1 MGWVPALA
9 ALRRGDRDA
18 RQDRPC
24 RRTHAGHPRRKP
36 NPAVTEPPSEL
47 LESLQELVCGR
58 LAASDERTA
67 LLNPLGAS
75 KTKCLVRELNRQL
88 RALAR
93 RFEILVSIPGVGET
107 TAAATIVELQ
117 EIGTLS
123 AKETPCSA
131 ASLRSPA
138 TPARPTAPVTSGG
151 AVGARVTLSTC
162 RPKAPPGTTPISE
175 PSMTCQ

>member
-18 RQDRPC
+18 RQDRP
-24 RRTHAGHPRRKP
+24 RRRPHAGHPRRKP

-47 LESLQELVCGR
+47 LESLQELVCGH

-131 ASLRSPA
+131 AE
-138 TPARPTAPVTSGG
+138 
-151 AVGARVTLSTC
+151 
-162 RPKAPPGTTPISE
+162 PPGRGDRSTGLVRWSGPPGEGVGFVRPPEEEAGRSG
-175 PSMTCQ
+175 

>member
-1 MGWVPALA
+1 MLA
-9 ALRRGDRDA
+9 ILG
-18 RQDRPC
+18 
-24 RRTHAGHPRRKP
+24 
-36 NPAVTEPPSEL
+36 
-47 LESLQELVCGR
+47 ESLIPRSPSRRANSSRAYKSSCAAH

-131 ASLRSPA
+131 AE
-138 TPARPTAPVTSGG
+138 
-151 AVGARVTLSTC
+151 
-162 RPKAPPGTTPISE
+162 PPGRGDRSAGLVRWSGPPGEGVGFVRPPEEEAGRSG
-175 PSMTCQ
+175 